1 MKKFLAIALTAA
13 LLFNTQ
19 SLVYAEE
26 TTENGDE
33 AATEYV
39 SGYIQSD
46 LDYNTPVYED
56 EVGLYSNVPSS
67 YNTIAEVRSTYPEN
81 RNQNPYGTCW
91 AFSSIGLAEFDL
103 INDGAA
109 DNSIDLSELQLI
121 YFLFNSATDPL
132 GGTEGDSARYYNEN
146 ASNIYLD
153 YGGNYEMASRRL
165 AQWVGAAKETD
176 VPYSTASSVLNN
188 GVSDAYA
195 YNADVAHLQNAYLI
209 NIKQNPADVKQQI
222 MEHGAVG
229 VMYYHNSFNIS
240 YGPNG
245 DDCNYYDTAV
255 SGGGHAV
262 MVVGWDDNYSKD
274 NFLWNKP
281 ANDGAWLVRNSWG
294 ADTDYFWMSYETFSL
309 SDTAWVFDFSADD
322 GFDNN
327 YQLDGGLDAT
337 ANQQYTTMA
346 NVFTAKTDA
355 EVKSETLKAVSVS
368 FTHNASVNYTI
379 EVYTDLTD
387 VKNPTSGTKQESATT
402 QGTTAYA
409 GIYTIEL
416 ADEVEIQ
423 PGSSFAIVVSVDKYA
438 LEYEQAM
445 TIATGDNL
453 EKIVWDCKVSM
464 YNEKTFFKS
473 GNRFY
478 AYPWGNLCVKAFTSD
493 NLKNSTPDVPIIP
506 DTPEGSHRQEISEFV
521 EGLYNNILGR
531 EAVASEVS
539 TWTDVLQ
546 NNDKTAVEVSEKFIF
561 GNEYESKNTSDEE
574 YIKMLY
580 CSILGRE
587 AQSVEIADM
596 LKTMQYGVSRKYI
609 FSLFVSSDEFVTKCN
624 NIGIISGNVILTEA
638 RDQKVGITRFILRCY
653 EKIIGRLPS
662 VDELNIWCSQ
672 LINNNTSLAQVAVEG
687 FFNSQEF
694 KEKNVSESEFVRI
707 MYQTFFDREPAE
719 EDISYWGGEIRAGVS
734 QNYIIHEI
742 TKSQEYADVC
752 SWYGIENKSYDLTEY
767 RDQNISITKFIVR
780 CYDRIMKRSPSVEE
794 INIWCS
800 QLLDSNVSLAQVAVE
815 GFFNSEEFKEKNV
828 SESEFVTIMYEI
840 FFDREPVEE
849 DISYWGGEIRA
860 GVSQNYIIHE
870 ITKSQE
876 YADVCL
882 RYGIDNGSY
891 TLTEYRDKNA
901 GLTKYVVR
909 LYRTVLGREADVEG
923 INGWCGC
930 ILNNIM
936 TPEQAIE
943 SFLSSDE
950 FSGRALDNSGY
961 IRTLYMAFF
970 GREASDQEILSWVQ
984 SIEEYG
990 YTREQI
996 AQIFVNSDEFKSVL
1010 SQYGLS

>member
-46 LDYNTPVYED
+46 LDYNTPVYEND
-56 EVGLYSNVPSS
+56 VELYYDVPSS

-109 DNSIDLSELQLI
+109 DKSIDLSELQLI
-121 YFLFNSATDPL
+121 YFLFNSTTDPL
-132 GGTEGDSARYYNEN
+132 GGTEGDSAKYYNEN

-165 AQWVGAAKETD
+165 AQWVGVAKESD
-176 VPYSTASSVLNN
+176 IPYSTASSVLNN

-209 NIKQNPADVKQQI
+209 NIKQNPTDVKQQI

-229 VMYYHNSFNIS
+229 IMYYHDDFNIS
-240 YGPNG
+240 SGPNG
-245 DDCNYYDTAV
+245 NEYNYYDTAL

-274 NFLWNKP
+274 NFIWNKP

-294 ADTDYFWMSYETFSL
+294 SYIDYFWMSYETYSL
-309 SDTAWVFDFSADD
+309 SDTAWAFDFSVDD

-327 YQLDGGLDAT
+327 YQLDGGLNVYPNT
-337 ANQQYTTMA
+337 QYTTMA

-355 EVKSETLKAVSVS
+355 DVESETLKAVSVS
-368 FTHNASVNYTI
+368 FTHNASVSYTI

-445 TIATGDNL
+445 TIASGDNL
-453 EKIVWDCKVSM
+453 ENVVWDCKVSM

-531 EAVASEVS
+531 EAVVSEVS

-624 NIGIISGNVILTEA
+624 NIGIIPGNVILTEA

-707 MYQTFFDREPAE
+707 MYQTFFDRDPAE

-752 SWYGIENKSYDLTEY
+752 AW
-767 RDQNISITKFIVR
+767 
-780 CYDRIMKRSPSVEE
+780 
-794 INIWCS
+794 
-800 QLLDSNVSLAQVAVE
+800 
-815 GFFNSEEFKEKNV
+815 
-828 SESEFVTIMYEI
+828 
-840 FFDREPVEE
+840 
-849 DISYWGGEIRA
+849 
-860 GVSQNYIIHE
+860 
-870 ITKSQE
+870 
-876 YADVCL
+876 
-882 RYGIDNGSY
+882 YGIDNGSY
-891 TLTEYRDKNA
+891 VLSEYRDQNS

-909 LYRTVLGREADVEG
+909 LYRIVLGREADVDG

-970 GREASDQEILSWVQ
+970 GREASDQEIISWVQ

-1010 SQYGLS
+1010 AQYGLN